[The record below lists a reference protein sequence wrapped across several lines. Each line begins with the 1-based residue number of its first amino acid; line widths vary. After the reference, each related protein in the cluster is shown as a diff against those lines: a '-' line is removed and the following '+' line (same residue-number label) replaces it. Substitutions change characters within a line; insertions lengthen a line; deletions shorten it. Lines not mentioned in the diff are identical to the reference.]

1 MLSIYF
7 KLLRPSHWIKNFL
20 VFIPLI
26 FSLNIFRIDLL
37 ILAAQA
43 FAAFCLMAS
52 CIYIINDFLDIEK
65 DREHHKKKDRPLAS
79 GKINPLSALILAL
92 LLFFMSS
99 LIALS
104 INPLFGALLAAYFL
118 LNIAYS
124 FYLKHIV
131 IIDLLLV
138 SALYLLRVYAGAKAI
153 DVPITS
159 WLLFITF
166 FLALFI
172 VSGKRYSE
180 LVTQGNTS
188 RQVLV
193 HYTNEFLATIMNM
206 SATGVIVFY
215 AFYTTTKHYLFT
227 YSIFFVLFALLRI
240 LYWTQVK
247 KSSEEP
253 EKLFIKDPWLFFT
266 IVLWGIY
273 TIITLYFAGGS

>member
-1 MLSIYF
+1 MLAAYF

-20 VFIPLI
+20 VFVPLI
-26 FSLNIFRIDLL
+26 FSLNIFQYDRLM
-37 ILAAQA
+37 LAINA

-52 CIYIINDFLDIEK
+52 SIYIINDFLDIEK
-65 DREHHKKKDRPLAS
+65 DREHHKKKNRPLAS
-79 GKINPLSALILAL
+79 GKIHPLSALVLAL

-99 LIALS
+99 MIAIM
-104 INPLFGALLAAYFL
+104 INPIFSAILAGYFL

-138 SALYLLRVYAGAKAI
+138 SSFYLLRVYAGAKAI

-172 VSGKRYSE
+172 VCGKRYSE
-180 LVTQGNTS
+180 LVSHGHSS
-188 RQVLV
+188 RPVLV
-193 HYTNEFLATIMNM
+193 EYTSDFLAAIMNM

-215 AFYTTTKHYLFT
+215 AFYTTTKDYLFT
-227 YSIFFVLFALLRI
+227 YSIFFVIFALLRV

-247 KSSEEP
+247 KSAEEP
-253 EKLFIKDPWLFFT
+253 EKLFIKDPWLFLS
-266 IVLWGIY
+266 ILCWLVY
-273 TIITLYFAGGS
+273 TGITLYGFSGL